1 MYSMKQLA
9 RDVKSLLDNLGI
21 EQFVLMGLSMGGY
34 VAFAFLR
41 EFGGMVQGLIL
52 SDTKAEADSDEA
64 KARREQQAVEVL
76 RDGTKPMADRLI
88 TGMLADRTRERD
100 PVLTGQV
107 YEMMRSQKPVGM
119 AGALRGMASRPDST
133 EILDSIR
140 VPTLIMV
147 GEKDTVTP
155 VADSRRMADR
165 IVGSE
170 LVVIPGSAHLTSL
183 ERPDTVNSAV
193 RTFLERVSK

>member
-1 MYSMKQLA
+1 M
-9 RDVKSLLDNLGI
+9 DHLGI

-41 EFGGMVQGLIL
+41 EFGGMVRGLIL
-52 SDTKAEADSDEA
+52 SDTRAEADSDEA
-64 KARREQQAVEVL
+64 RARREQQAVEVL

-88 TGMLADRTRERD
+88 TGMLTARTREEN
-100 PVLTGQV
+100 PLLTGQV

-147 GEKDTVTP
+147 GEEDTVTP

-183 ERPDTVNSAV
+183 ERPDAVNSAV
-193 RTFLERVSK
+193 RAFLERLSR